1 MRTNM
6 RGILLRASLLNCA
19 SKFSRILH
27 ATTLKYAQSNRKI
40 IILMRVNALKCAQK
54 YNNVN
59 FEITRLVIVSSVN
72 FIC

>member
-1 MRTNM
+1 
-6 RGILLRASLLNCA
+6 
-19 SKFSRILH
+19 
-27 ATTLKYAQSNRKI
+27 
-40 IILMRVNALKCAQK
+40 MRVNALKCAQK